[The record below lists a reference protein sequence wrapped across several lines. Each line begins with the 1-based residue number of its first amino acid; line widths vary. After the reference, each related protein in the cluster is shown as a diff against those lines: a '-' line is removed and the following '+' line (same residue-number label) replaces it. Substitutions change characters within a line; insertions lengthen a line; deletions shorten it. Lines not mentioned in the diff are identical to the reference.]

1 MRIGISPFATTREAT
16 LELSRMAVEG
26 GLDTLWLGDGYLA
39 NPDFT
44 GWAGG
49 MESLTELAW
58 LAGRCPTART
68 GITAA
73 VLPLRDPAW
82 LAKQANTLHRMAGD
96 GFVLVVK
103 PGFWAHDLESRGIA
117 FGDRGAVFED
127 RLDDLRRLLLD
138 DTLSPGP
145 SSAGP
150 PPLWLAGGTATMT
163 RAVARGLPF
172 QSTRSTPD
180 ELAPVARRFFD
191 AGGEFLAHRTRLEYG
206 AHDVTGNVVEW
217 NAITGSI
224 DELVDTL
231 GPLRRTGCG
240 RSLNHSRAR
249 TTRALCE
256 PWRSSQRKWS
266 RSFETADVN
275 ARPGPRS
282 PRKWYRS
289 FEAADVSARPGPRS
303 SPRGWRSSRCAA
315 RGPSPPD

>member
-1 MRIGISPFATTREAT
+1 MRIGISPFATTRETT
-16 LELSRMAVEG
+16 LKLSRMAVEG

-58 LAGRCPTART
+58 LAGRYPTART
-68 GITAA
+68 GICAA

-82 LAKQANTLHRMAGD
+82 LAKQANTLQRMAGG
-96 GFVLVVK
+96 GFVLVVT

-127 RLDDLRRLLLD
+127 HLDDLRRLLLD
-138 DTLSPGP
+138 ETLSPGP

-150 PPLWLAGGTATMT
+150 PPLWLAGGTATMI

-172 QSTRSTPD
+172 QSTRATPD

-191 AGGEFLAHRTRLEYG
+191 GGGEFLAHRTRIEYG

-217 NAITGSI
+217 HAVTGSI
-224 DELVDTL
+224 GELVDTL
-231 GPLRRTGCG
+231 GRFAELGVRDLAIVPGQDDAGSLRTVEI
-240 RSLNHSRAR
+240 L
-249 TTRALCE
+249 
-256 PWRSSQRKWS
+256 
-266 RSFETADVN
+266 
-275 ARPGPRS
+275 
-282 PRKWYRS
+282 
-289 FEAADVSARPGPRS
+289 AAEVVPQL
-303 SPRGWRSSRCAA
+303 
-315 RGPSPPD
+315 